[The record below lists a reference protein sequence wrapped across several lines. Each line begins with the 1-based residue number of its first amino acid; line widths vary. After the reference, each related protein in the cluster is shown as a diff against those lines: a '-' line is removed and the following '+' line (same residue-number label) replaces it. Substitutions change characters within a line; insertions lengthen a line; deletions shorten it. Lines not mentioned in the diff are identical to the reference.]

1 MYKINLYSVGKNKE
15 SWLSEAL
22 QIYQKR
28 LLSQIDIQFH
38 WLKTTELLIKTLEK
52 ESFIVCFDPKG
63 SELTSEQ
70 FAETLKQELQKSG
83 CKLSIVIGPAEG
95 LPNVLK
101 KFPLI
106 SFSKMIFTH
115 QLSRI
120 IALEQIYRA
129 VQIWKNSPYHF
140 S

>member
-15 SWLSEAL
+15 TWLSNAL

-28 LLSQIDIQFH
+28 LLNQIDIQFH
-38 WLKTTELLIKTLEK
+38 WHKTTELLVKALEK
-52 ESFIVCFDPKG
+52 EPAIICFDPKG
-63 SELTSEQ
+63 KDLTSEE
-70 FAETLKQELQKSG
+70 FADTLKSELQKGG
-83 CKLSIVIGPAEG
+83 CKLSIVIGAAEG
-95 LPNVLK
+95 LPVSLK
-101 KFPLI
+101 TFPLI

-120 IALEQIYRA
+120 IVLEQIYRA